1 VDRLVVLTPQGIA
14 LDGPKDKV
22 LDALR
27 QRAAAAQQQQQQ
39 PQQQSGIVTTSS
51 NFRPTVQASS

>member
-1 VDRLVVLTPQGIA
+1 VNRLVVLTPQGIA

-27 QRAAAAQQQQQQ
+27 QRAAAAQQPQQ
-39 PQQQSGIVTTSS
+39 QQQSGIVTTSS